1 MFLLIKLYSGWIWCS
16 FVAKWISTVSQEL
29 LPCGD
34 KYSIF
39 YYFWLKKKTFW
50 KFGLSSTYLV
60 VTYLVSFILW
70 FPTISL
76 LFSYQCLPT
85 CYLPEH
91 YWTLDYVFPSSHD
104 KYYLPY
110 SSASNSSIRSTH
122 VYTYQLYSPVVFSI
136 LSSFILCHHPPLPG
150 SIDIPA
156 SQAHILFALQFLT
169 SCEVYAMC
177 PLGYFFLSLSSLG
190 PSSLSAH
197 EL

>member
-16 FVAKWISTVSQEL
+16 FVAKLISTVSQGL

-39 YYFWLKKKTFW
+39 NYFWLKKKTFW

-85 CYLPEH
+85 CY
-91 YWTLDYVFPSSHD
+91 
-104 KYYLPY
+104 
-110 SSASNSSIRSTH
+110 
-122 VYTYQLYSPVVFSI
+122 TYQNIIGLWTMSFLVHMISI
-136 LSSFILCHHPPLPG
+136 TCHIHLLQTHPSGLHMFIL
-150 SIDIPA
+150 
-156 SQAHILFALQFLT
+156 T
-169 SCEVYAMC
+169 SYTHLLC
-177 PLGYFFLSLSSLG
+177 SLSCLHSYYVITHHCQVL
-190 PSSLSAH
+190 
-197 EL
+197 

>member
-1 MFLLIKLYSGWIWCS
+1 MFTHLL
-16 FVAKWISTVSQEL
+16 
-29 LPCGD
+29 
-34 KYSIF
+34 
-39 YYFWLKKKTFW
+39 
-50 KFGLSSTYLV
+50 
-60 VTYLVSFILW
+60 
-70 FPTISL
+70 
-76 LFSYQCLPT
+76 
-85 CYLPEH
+85 YLPEH

-110 SSASNSSIRSTH
+110 SSASNSSIKSTH

-177 PLGYFFLSLSSLG
+177 PLGKFFLSLSSLG

-197 EL
+197 ELGSWDGFCVCSTALLNYVPPKHQQMGQCNASQFITKLRFPEIMETSIV